1 MYWQPECEC
10 MDREEL
16 QQLQLERLESTL
28 NRVYRNVPFYRK
40 KFDEIGFN
48 PDDLRTLDDLRKLP
62 FTTKNDLRDNYP
74 YGLFA
79 VPLREVVRVHAS
91 SGTTGMSTV
100 VGYSRNDIKTWSNL
114 VARILTAGGIT
125 KDDVIQISFNYG
137 LFTGAFGLHYGAERI
152 GASVIPI
159 SSGNTKRQIKIMQDF
174 KTTALVG
181 TPSYAMLIADTMIEM
196 GINRNSLSLKYGL
209 FGAEP
214 WSDAMRREIE
224 DKLKIVATDNYGLS
238 EVMGPGVAGECLE
251 RKGLH
256 IAEDHFLVEL
266 INPDTLEPVK
276 PGESGELVITTLTKE
291 AFPIVRYRTRD
302 LTRLMPETCSC
313 GRTSMRMTRVF
324 GRTDDM
330 LIIRGVNVFPQ
341 QIETVLFEIEG
352 VAPHYQIV
360 IDRKGALDET
370 TVLVEVSES
379 IFFDEMK
386 KQSELKETI
395 KKQLASELGIS
406 VEVKL
411 VEKKTLERFE
421 GKAKRVVDNRKF

>member
-1 MYWQPECEC
+1 MYWQPESEC
-10 MDREEL
+10 VDREEL
-16 QQLQLERLESTL
+16 EQLQLERLESTL
-28 NRVYRNVPFYRK
+28 SRVYRNVPFYRR
-40 KFDEIGFN
+40 KFDEVSFN
-48 PDDLRTLDDLRKLP
+48 PDDLRSLDDLRKLP
-62 FTTKNDLRDNYP
+62 FTTKSDLRDNYP

-91 SGTTGMSTV
+91 SGTTGMFTV

-125 KDDVIQISFNYG
+125 KDDVIQIAFNYG

-152 GASVIPI
+152 GASVIPT

-174 KTTALVG
+174 NTTALVG
-181 TPSYAMLIADTMIEM
+181 TPSYAMLIADTMMEM

-251 RKGLH
+251 RNGLH

-266 INPDTLEPVK
+266 INPDTLEPAR
-276 PGESGELVITTLTKE
+276 PGKVGELVITTLTKE
-291 AFPIVRYRTRD
+291 AFPVVRYRTRD
-302 LTRLMPETCSC
+302 LTRLMPEPCLC
-313 GRTSMRMTRVF
+313 GRTMKRMTRVF

-352 VAPHYQIV
+352 VAPHYQII

-370 TVLVEVSES
+370 TVNVEVSES

-395 KKQLASELGIS
+395 KKQLAAELGIS
-406 VEVKL
+406 VDVKL

-421 GKAKRVVDNRKF
+421 GKAKRVIDNRKF